1 MDLKI
6 QDSVVLVTG
15 ASRGL
20 GNAISKYLVDE
31 GAFVVAAARSKSD
44 LEELAKYSPERVHP
58 VVCDMANKNEV
69 SLLVDKAID
78 KFECL
83 DAVVN
88 NAGMAP
94 AENFLESDIATM
106 EMVLS
111 VNLIAPAVIA
121 KAAANYFISENTNG
135 SIVNIASTSGLKG
148 KASLVSYSSSKGALL
163 RFTES
168 LAAEWARHG
177 IRVNAIAPGAFVT
190 SAQSA
195 VLENENILTARLKKI
210 PQRRMGDPEEIG
222 PLTAYLVSPL
232 SGFVTGSC
240 FVIDGGEVSKL

>member
-6 QDSVVLVTG
+6 KDSVVLVTG

-20 GNAISKYLVDE
+20 GNAISKFLVDE
-31 GAFVVAAARSKSD
+31 GAYVVAVARSKSD
-44 LEELAKYSPERVHP
+44 LEELALYAPGRVHP
-58 VVCDMANKNEV
+58 VVCDMANKSDV
-69 SLLVDKAID
+69 SLLVDKTID

-83 DAVVN
+83 HAVVN

-94 AENFLESDIATM
+94 AENFLESDISTM

-121 KAAANYFISENTNG
+121 KSAANYFISENIKG
-135 SIVNIASTSGLKG
+135 SIINIASTSGLKG

-168 LAAEWARHG
+168 LAVEWARHG

-195 VLENENILTARLKKI
+195 VLENESILEARLKKI

-222 PLTAYLVSPL
+222 PLTAYLISPL
-232 SGFVTGSC
+232 SSFVTGSC

>member
-6 QDSVVLVTG
+6 KDSVVLVTG

-31 GAFVVAAARSKSD
+31 GAYVVAVARSKSD
-44 LEELAKYSPERVHP
+44 LEELALYAPGRVHP
-58 VVCDMANKNEV
+58 VVCDMANKSDV
-69 SLLVDKAID
+69 SLLVDKTID

-83 DAVVN
+83 HAVVN

-94 AENFLESDIATM
+94 AENFLESDISTM

-121 KAAANYFISENTNG
+121 KSAANYFISENIKG
-135 SIVNIASTSGLKG
+135 SIINIASTSGLKG

-168 LAAEWARHG
+168 LAVEWARHG

-195 VLENENILTARLKKI
+195 VLENESILEARLKKI

-232 SGFVTGSC
+232 SSFVTGSC

>member
-6 QDSVVLVTG
+6 KDSVVLVTG

-31 GAFVVAAARSKSD
+31 GAYVVAAARSESD
-44 LEELAKYSPERVHP
+44 LEELALYAPGRVHP
-58 VVCDMANKNEV
+58 VVCDMANKSDV
-69 SLLVDKAID
+69 SLLVDKTID

-83 DAVVN
+83 HAVVN

-94 AENFLESDIATM
+94 AENFLESDISTM
-106 EMVLS
+106 ETVLS

-121 KAAANYFISENTNG
+121 KSAANYFISENIKG
-135 SIVNIASTSGLKG
+135 SIINIASTSGLKG

-168 LAAEWARHG
+168 LAVEWARHG

-195 VLENENILTARLKKI
+195 VLENESILKARLKKI

-232 SGFVTGSC
+232 SSFVTGSC

>member
-6 QDSVVLVTG
+6 KDSVVLVTG

-31 GAFVVAAARSKSD
+31 GAYVVAVARSESD
-44 LEELAKYSPERVHP
+44 LEELALYAPGRVHP
-58 VVCDMANKNEV
+58 VVCDMANKSDV
-69 SLLVDKAID
+69 SLLVDKTID

-83 DAVVN
+83 HAVVN

-94 AENFLESDIATM
+94 AENFLESDISTM
-106 EMVLS
+106 ETVLS

-121 KAAANYFISENTNG
+121 KSAANYFISENIKG
-135 SIVNIASTSGLKG
+135 SIINIASTSGLKG

-168 LAAEWARHG
+168 LAVEWARHG

-195 VLENENILTARLKKI
+195 VLENESILKARLKKI

-232 SGFVTGSC
+232 SSFVTGSC